1 MKTVH
6 IIVNDQPV
14 SCLARR
20 TTKAM
25 AIEWFIGKG
34 QDSKQFTVSWQGKTV
49 GREMQDWSEVRL
61 FEGMSFT
68 IVANADNTTKE
79 P

>member
-1 MKTVH
+1 
-6 IIVNDQPV
+6 
-14 SCLARR
+14 
-20 TTKAM
+20 M